1 VGTGWALVGD
11 ASIHQDPWT
20 GKGIDF
26 ASRHAI
32 FLAEALVDALNGSDE
47 VSAFDRYWRRR
58 DEHGLETYHATNKL
72 AKDLRQLSNE

>member
-1 VGTGWALVGD
+1 VGDGWALVGD

-32 FLAEALVDALNGSDE
+32 FLAEALMDALSGSPE
-47 VSAFDRYWRRR
+47 VKALGTYWRRR
-58 DEHGLETYHATNKL
+58 NEHGLDTYHATNRL
-72 AKDLRQLSNE
+72 AKDLRQLSTE